1 MSDEENAQT
10 ASQGE
15 QKRSPVEDEFERHAL
30 KHANF
35 RRHST
40 AVFASNMKGLNGIH
54 RRPLELYLI
63 RINPACRI
71 IWFYMLQHNIPHILV
86 DLDFSKGE
94 AQLPEALRKH
104 PHREVPIL
112 IDGEF
117 LVFEA
122 PAILAYLATN
132 YTDYSGYGISLQS
145 RLLTE
150 SLLSWANSELHRA
163 VGHNYIYPQFLEQ
176 YTLSTEKAN
185 EALVEYGLKQ
195 LSRQLEILEK
205 KYLEKS
211 KFLTGNRITVADS
224 FVATILLQAQWAGT
238 KFTMWPHVEKWLSS
252 VQNQV
257 HWDTVHHSHNMFL
270 KELEKCALFE

>member
-1 MSDEENAQT
+1 MSSDEEEREKQALKNAQ
-10 ASQGE
+10 
-15 QKRSPVEDEFERHAL
+15 
-30 KHANF
+30 F

-40 AVFASNMKGLNGIH
+40 AVFAGTMKGLNGIH
-54 RRPLELYLI
+54 RRPVELYLV
-63 RINPACRI
+63 RVNPACRI
-71 IWFYMLQHNIPHILV
+71 IWFYMLQHNIPHILIDV
-86 DLDFSKGE
+86 DFSKGE
-94 AQLPEALRKH
+94 AQLPDGIRKH

-122 PAILAYLATN
+122 PAILTYLASN
-132 YTDYSGYGISLQS
+132 YTDYAGYGITLQN

-150 SLLSWANSELHRA
+150 SLISWANSELHRA

-176 YTLSTEKAN
+176 YILPSDKAN
-185 EALVEYGLKQ
+185 DVLVEYGLKQ

-211 KFLTGNRITVADS
+211 HFLTGNRITIADS
-224 FVATILLQAQWAGT
+224 FVATVLLQAQWSGT
-238 KFTMWPHVEKWLSS
+238 KFTMWPHVEKWLSH

-257 HWDTVHHSHNMFL
+257 HWDTVHLSHAAFL